1 MRKKNKYLKRK
12 KIIFDDV
19 FAIKEEKESSE
30 EKASIKEKK
39 VLIKQKEQVKE
50 IDSPNKENKEK
61 ELVIKKEI
69 EKEKESPIDKKPS
82 IKAEK
87 TEENIIQKFLNKQME
102 ANNKD
107 KDSDE
112 DPILTQPVTI
122 LIYSLDKKE
131 TIEYRPNKTIRE
143 LINHLNFYNYLSDED
158 KEKNNFKVYYGLEE
172 LKLNDERKIYEIIL
186 EKKNKSNENENQS
199 LFRVMI
205 INKKKYLLKN
215 KIKEKIYVTLENF
228 PSFMDLSEQIN
239 IFIKKYKKEELKY
252 DIKYKNNC
260 CIVLF
265 LSNEIT
271 FSFVSF
277 MTNLKFTN
285 KYYRKIV
292 IKIKFNNS
300 HLLKKNQNLFIS
312 QNFLT
317 QNDKSRNNSLLNTIN
332 NDSLKI
338 NLKKNKI
345 NCQKSNSYEHML
357 IRTEPN
363 QINDYFNNRY
373 SSINNSIPYQ
383 QEKIINKIENEK
395 SKQKWITNKGFFS
408 GANTKS
414 FNKYINPY
422 NNKNKLFLSSISN
435 NKEKILCLNV
445 NDI

>member
-1 MRKKNKYLKRK
+1 MSDKRK
-12 KIIFDDV
+12 INKIVRVTDNEV
-19 FAIKEEKESSE
+19 KLVL
-30 EKASIKEKK
+30 KA
-39 VLIKQKEQVKE
+39 
-50 IDSPNKENKEK
+50 
-61 ELVIKKEI
+61 IKKEFLNSKMKRI
-69 EKEKESPIDKKPS
+69 YIQL
-82 IKAEK
+82 
-87 TEENIIQKFLNKQME
+87 ENI
-102 ANNKD
+102 
-107 KDSDE
+107 
-112 DPILTQPVTI
+112 
-122 LIYSLDKKE
+122 
-131 TIEYRPNKTIRE
+131 
-143 LINHLNFYNYLSDED
+143 
-158 KEKNNFKVYYGLEE
+158 
-172 LKLNDERKIYEIIL
+172 
-186 EKKNKSNENENQS
+186 
-199 LFRVMI
+199 
-205 INKKKYLLKN
+205 
-215 KIKEKIYVTLENF
+215 

-260 CIVLF
+260 CILLF

-285 KYYRKIV
+285 KFYRKIV

-300 HLLKKNQNLFIS
+300 HLLKKNQNLFLS

-317 QNDKSRNNSLLNTIN
+317 QNDKSRNNSLLNTIK

-345 NCQKSNSYEHML
+345 NYQKSNSYEHML

-383 QEKIINKIENEK
+383 QEKIINKMENEK
-395 SKQKWITNKGFFS
+395 SKKKWITNKGFFN

-422 NNKNKLFLSSISN
+422 NNKNKLLLSSKSS
-435 NKEKILCLNV
+435 NKEKILCINL